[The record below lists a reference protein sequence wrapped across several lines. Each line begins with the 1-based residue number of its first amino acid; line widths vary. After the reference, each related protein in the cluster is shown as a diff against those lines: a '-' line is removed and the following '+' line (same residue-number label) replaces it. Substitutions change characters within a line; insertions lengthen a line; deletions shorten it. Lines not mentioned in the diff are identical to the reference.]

1 MPDLAYFYP
10 QGHAEHAESNH
21 PERPERVESIRQALV
36 EAGWWDPYPKLAP
49 ERLSEQVFHSIHA
62 PAYLHRLEN
71 ACQDGRRLDMDTF
84 TTPQSWQL
92 ALNAAGGAVAV
103 ARAVW
108 RREAWRGF
116 ALCRPPG
123 HHATADQGMGFCL
136 LNNVALA
143 AETLLQIEG
152 ALSLAIIDLD
162 LHHGNGTQD
171 IFYDR
176 ADVLTVSIHGHPRFA
191 YPYFSGFED
200 ETGTGPGLGYNV
212 NFPLPEQLD
221 GARYRETLGK
231 ALKRIG
237 EFHPA
242 FLVLAL
248 GLDPAKGDPTGSW
261 SLLAKDFFLN
271 GKMIG
276 ALKLPVLIVQEG
288 GYKTRSL
295 GLNARQFFAGL
306 LETEPGVRESEK
318 APGKEP
324 IAQAESGIAKKSEKD
339 QGKKN
344 HGK

>member
-171 IFYDR
+171 IFYAR
-176 ADVLTVSIHGHPRFA
+176 PDVLYISTHQSPL
-191 YPYFSGFED
+191 YPGSGQLD
-200 ETGTGPGLGYNV
+200 EIGAGRGLGTTA
-212 NFPLPEQLD
+212 NFPMPPMSGDAGFLAVMRDGILPLLD
-221 GARYRETLGK
+221 RFGPQMLLVSYGFDPHWKDPLGNLLLSAAGYAELIAALVDWADRYCEGK
-231 ALKRIG
+231 IAL
-237 EFHPA
+237 
-242 FLVLAL
+242 FL
-248 GLDPAKGDPTGSW
+248 
-261 SLLAKDFFLN
+261 
-271 GKMIG
+271 
-276 ALKLPVLIVQEG
+276 EG
-288 GYKTRSL
+288 GYDLQAAAACAQGSVAALLGRSWEDPL
-295 GLNARQFFAGL
+295 GPSPYLESQNWRQML
-306 LETEPGVRESEK
+306 
-318 APGKEP
+318 
-324 IAQAESGIAKKSEKD
+324 AQA
-339 QGKKN
+339 KN
-344 HGK
+344 IWK